1 MRLTVLVFFIV
12 LLFSSCETET
22 LVPDSK
28 VSVAFTNVKFGSD
41 SQQKMDIYLPAGR
54 MANATKTIVIIHGGG
69 WSGGDK
75 SEMTTIVD
83 SLKRRL
89 PNYAFINLNYRLA
102 ANSSVNVFPSQEL
115 DVKAAIEFYLSK
127 SSDYEIS
134 KDLIVFGGSAG
145 AHLALLHSYKND
157 PDHRVKAVIDF
168 FGPTDLVALWNEG
181 FLPQL
186 ALMTVTGKTFTE
198 DPAIYTQ
205 SSPVNFIR
213 STSPP
218 TIAFHGGTDFVVSP
232 AQSTILINK
241 LNSMGIANQLVV
253 YPNDGHGFSEANNSD
268 ALNKTLSF
276 ISKQVK

>member
-1 MRLTVLVFFIV
+1 MRLTLLVFFIV

-22 LVPDSK
+22 LVPDSN
-28 VSVAFTNVKFGSD
+28 VSVAFTNVKFGND
-41 SQQKMDIYLPAGR
+41 SQQKMDVYLPAGR
-54 MANATKTIVIIHGGG
+54 TADVTKTIVIIHGGA
-69 WSGGDK
+69 WTGGDK
-75 SEMTTIVD
+75 SEMTTVVD

-102 ANSSVNVFPSQEL
+102 ANGSVNVFPSQEQ

-127 SSDYEIS
+127 SAVYEIS

-157 PDHRVKAVIDF
+157 PDHHVKAVVDF

-186 ALMTVTGKTFTE
+186 ALMTVTGKTYAE

-218 TIAFHGGTDFVVSP
+218 TIALHGGVDYVVSP
-232 AQSTILINK
+232 AQSNILINK
-241 LNSMGIANQLVV
+241 LNSMGVPNQLVV
-253 YPNDGHGFSEANNSD
+253 YPNDGHGFSQINNSD

-276 ISKQVK
+276 ISKEVK